1 MEIIVL
7 TVQECVLCGCALTED
22 NSTDEHIIP
31 NAIGGRK
38 RVSGFICRNCNS
50 ETGSRWD
57 SELARQLNPL
67 SLYLGIRRQRGSV
80 PSETFP
86 TLSGG
91 NVRVGADGRMTTGK
105 PEVVETVEGDAT
117 RIHVSAPNMREM
129 RRQMEGLRR
138 KHPQLGNRSL
148 KELMSSVRKGSYY
161 SRDPMEIGKDF
172 GGQETGRSL
181 VKSAVA
187 LVYDAGVDPKQC
199 NLALDYLLNEDGDP
213 CFGYFYERGSDLVG
227 NRPAKL
233 PFHCVHVEGCSST
246 ATLLGYV
253 EFYGIWRMVLCLSET
268 YSGRDFSHT
277 YAVDPVNGAELN
289 VSVKM
294 DISVSDIRE
303 AYEFRRYDHTV
314 WLEVICEVLDT
325 VREVDFNRALRRVT
339 EKAVEEAFANSGAKE
354 GDSLTDEQIE
364 QVNRDVATRLG
375 PFLSHNLRRS
385 VLGEDHSDDW

>member
-1 MEIIVL
+1 M
-7 TVQECVLCGCALTED
+7 TVRECVLCGCVLIEA

-31 NAIGGRK
+31 NAIGGRRK
-38 RVSGFICRNCNS
+38 VAGFICINCNS
-50 ETGSRWD
+50 ETGSKWD

-86 TLSGG
+86 TFSGG
-91 NVRVGADGRMTTGK
+91 SVRVGADGRMTTGK
-105 PEVVETVEGDAT
+105 PEMVETAEGDAT

-129 RRQMEGLRR
+129 RRQIEGLRR
-138 KHPQLGNRSL
+138 KHPQLRNRSL
-148 KELMSSVRKGSYY
+148 EELMSSVRKGSYY
-161 SRDPMEIGKDF
+161 SRDPIEIGMEF

-187 LVYDAGVDPKQC
+187 LVYDAGIDPKHSD
-199 NLALDYLLNEDGDP
+199 LALDYLLNEDGEP
-213 CFGYFYERGSDLVG
+213 CFGYFYERGRDLVVS
-227 NRPAKL
+227 RPSKL

-253 EFYGIWRMVLCLSET
+253 EFFGLWRMVLCLSET

-277 YAVDPVNGAELN
+277 YAIDPVNGEELN
-289 VSVKM
+289 ILVKM

-303 AYEFRRYDHTV
+303 AYEYKRYDHAV
-314 WLEVICEVLDT
+314 HLEVIREVLDT
-325 VREVDFNRALRRVT
+325 VREVDFNRALSRIT

-354 GDSLTDEQIE
+354 GDLLTDEQID
-364 QVNRDVATRLG
+364 QVIKDVATRLG
-375 PFLSHNLRRS
+375 PFLAHNQTRR
-385 VLGEDHSDDW
+385 LARGG

>member
-1 MEIIVL
+1 M
-7 TVQECVLCGCALTED
+7 TVQECVLCGCALTEA
-22 NSTDEHIIP
+22 NSTDEHIIS

-38 RVSGFICRNCNS
+38 KVAGFICRNCNS
-50 ETGSRWD
+50 ETGSKWD

-91 NVRVGADGRMTTGK
+91 SVRVGADGRMTTGK
-105 PEVVETVEGDAT
+105 PEMVETVEGDAT
-117 RIHVSAPNMREM
+117 RIHVNAPNMREM

-138 KHPQLGNRSL
+138 KHPQLRDRSL
-148 KELMSSVRKGSYY
+148 DDLMSSVRIGSYY
-161 SRDPMEIGKDF
+161 SRDPIEISREF
-172 GGQETGRSL
+172 GGYETGRSL

-187 LVYDAGVDPKQC
+187 LVYDAGIDPKRC
-199 NLALDYLLNEDGDP
+199 DLALDYLLNEDTEP
-213 CFGYFYERGSDLVG
+213 CFGYFYERGSDLVV

-277 YAVDPVNGAELN
+277 YAIDPVNGEEMN
-289 VSVKM
+289 VLVKM

-303 AYEFRRYDHTV
+303 AYEYKRYDHAV
-314 WLEVICEVLDT
+314 QLEVILDVFST
-325 VREVDFNRALRRVT
+325 VREVGFNRALNRV
-339 EKAVEEAFANSGAKE
+339 AEEAADDAFANLGAKE
-354 GDSLTDEQIE
+354 GELLTDEQIE
-364 QVNRDVATRLG
+364 QVIKDVATRLG
-375 PFLSHNLRRS
+375 PFLAHNLTRP
-385 VLGEDHSDDW
+385 VLVEDDGDDW